1 MFMKTFEE
9 RYTAWIDGALPE
21 EEKAAFEQ
29 EHPDLVGEREQG
41 AALRKLLREQLRA
54 PQLSNPDFFN
64 SQLLKQIECEQ
75 AGIAKRKARRAWFGL
90 PRLAWAGLGSA
101 LAAIALMLLLVPQ
114 EQNKD
119 EQNDYVAEV
128 LKTQTSQPGVK
139 ATVDAKKDVTIIKL
153 DGLETVPPDKDLK

>member
-1 MFMKTFEE
+1 MKTFEE

-41 AALRKLLREQLRA
+41 VALRKLLREQLSA
-54 PQLSNPDFFN
+54 PKLPNPDFFN
-64 SQLLKQIECEQ
+64 SQLLAQIEREQ

-90 PRLAWAGLGSA
+90 PRLAWAGFGSA
-101 LAAIALMLLLVPQ
+101 LAAIVLMLVLVPQ
-114 EQNKD
+114 GRNKN

-128 LKTQTSQPGVK
+128 LKTQTNEPGVK

-153 DGLETVPPDKDLK
+153 DGLETLPPDKDLK

>member
-1 MFMKTFEE
+1 MKTFEE
-9 RYTAWIDGALPE
+9 RYTAWIDGALLE

-41 AALRKLLREQLRA
+41 AALRKLLREQLSA
-54 PQLSNPDFFN
+54 PKLPNPDFFN
-64 SQLLKQIECEQ
+64 SQLLAQIEREQ
-75 AGIAKRKARRAWFGL
+75 ADIARRKARRTWLGL

-101 LAAIALMLLLVPQ
+101 LAAIALVLTLVPQ
-114 EQNKD
+114 ERNKD

-128 LKTQTSQPGVK
+128 LKTQTNEPGVK

-153 DGLETVPPDKDLK
+153 DGLEKLPPDKDLK

>member
-1 MFMKTFEE
+1 MRTFEE

-29 EHPDLVGEREQG
+29 EHPDLIGEREQG
-41 AALRKLLREQLRA
+41 AALRKLLRAQMAA
-54 PQLSNPDFFN
+54 PKLPNPDFFN
-64 SQLLKQIECEQ
+64 SQLLTQIEREQ
-75 AGIAKRKARRAWFGL
+75 AGIEKRKARRAWFGL
-90 PRLAWAGLGSA
+90 PRLAWAGIGSA
-101 LAAIALMLLLVPQ
+101 VAAIALMLALVPQ
-114 EQNKD
+114 ERNKD

>member
-1 MFMKTFEE
+1 MRTFEE

-29 EHPDLVGEREQG
+29 EYPDLAGEREQG
-41 AALRKLLREQLRA
+41 AALRRLIREQLSS
-54 PQLSNPDFFN
+54 PKLPNPDFFN
-64 SQLLKQIECEQ
+64 SQLLAQIEREQ
-75 AGIAKRKARRAWFGL
+75 AGIEKRKARRVWFGL
-90 PRLAWAGLGSA
+90 PRLAWAGIGSA
-101 LAAIALMLLLVPQ
+101 LAAIALMLALVPQ
-114 EQNKD
+114 ERNQD

-153 DGLETVPPDKDLK
+153 DGLETLPPDKDLK

>member
-1 MFMKTFEE
+1 MKTFEE
-9 RYTAWIDGALPE
+9 RYTAWVDGALPE

-29 EHPDLVGEREQG
+29 EHPDLIDEREQG

-54 PQLSNPDFFN
+54 PKLPNPDFFN
-64 SQLLKQIECEQ
+64 SQLLELIEREQ

-101 LAAIALMLLLVPQ
+101 LAAIALLFVLVPQ
-114 EQNKD
+114 QEQKKD

-128 LKTQTSQPGVK
+128 LKAQTNEPGVK

-153 DGLETVPPDKDLK
+153 DGLEKLPPDKDLR

>member
-1 MFMKTFEE
+1 MKTFEE

-29 EHPDLVGEREQG
+29 EHPDLAGEREQG
-41 AALRKLLREQLRA
+41 AALRKLLREHLSA
-54 PQLSNPDFFN
+54 PKLPNPDFFN
-64 SQLLKQIECEQ
+64 SQLLTQIEREQ
-75 AGIAKRKARRAWFGL
+75 ACIAKRKGRRAWFGL
-90 PRLAWAGLGSA
+90 PRLAWAGFGSA
-101 LAAIALMLLLVPQ
+101 LAAIALMFVLVPQ
-114 EQNKD
+114 ERNKD

-128 LKTQTSQPGVK
+128 LKTQTNEPGVK